1 MNIFA
6 RNQCFGH
13 VLYRSCI
20 PLWRMRGLSLIK
32 RLLSYIKFSGVHFGG
47 LHGKLQK
54 RLILFQRQLR
64 LSLQI
69 DIKKAAIDDD
79 LIIRRPDYR
88 AD

>member
-1 MNIFA
+1 MN
-6 RNQCFGH
+6 
-13 VLYRSCI
+13 
-20 PLWRMRGLSLIK
+20 LIK
-32 RLLSYIKFSGVHFGG
+32 LLLSHIEFSGVHFDG
-47 LHGKLQK
+47 LHGKLQN